1 MNLSSSIT
9 GGVTSTIAPPQ
20 ALHSSYAPDPGLE
33 DSTPAASGSNQP
45 DQATLSSA
53 SSFISQAVGSSSPDS
68 DVRTEKIAALQQA
81 IADGTYNVS
90 ASDVADK
97 IIGSLLR

>member
-20 ALHSSYAPDPGLE
+20 ALHSSYAPDLDPE
-33 DSTPAASGSNQP
+33 DNTPVVSVSNQP
-45 DQATLSSA
+45 DQATLSST
-53 SSFISQAVGSSSPDS
+53 SSLISQAVGSSGPES

-81 IADGTYNVS
+81 IASGTYNVS